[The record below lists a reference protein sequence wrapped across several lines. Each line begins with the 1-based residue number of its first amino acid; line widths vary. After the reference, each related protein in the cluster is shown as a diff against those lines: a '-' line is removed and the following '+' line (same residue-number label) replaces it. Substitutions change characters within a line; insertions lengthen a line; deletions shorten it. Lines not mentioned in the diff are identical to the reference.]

1 MLAMSGKQIQKRDVN
16 PSVALPE
23 EATRR
28 NILVASRAQA
38 VSRNRFVSSFGG
50 AAKRLLGW
58 RLLRSTRVLLTV
70 AFVMLCA
77 VCGSA
82 EEPAALP
89 EEPLSASRLVVSTS
103 DGTPRGFDE
112 LLGADGRAVCFAFL
126 HPRCLLSQEY
136 APVLE
141 KLARE
146 FNDRGIRFVGVICEN
161 DAPLET
167 DDYRTKFRI
176 TFPLH
181 LDTSFTL
188 AEALGATV
196 TPEVLLVDR
205 ERKVRYAGRIDDRYK
220 VRGVITLGDADP
232 ELANAIRD
240 LLANREIREPRTQP
254 VGCPL
259 DRPERPG
266 VSTDTANTHAP
277 TFFRDI
283 LPFLHANCQKCH
295 SPNQAGPFNL
305 LTYEDAVDWL
315 EVAID
320 EIEARRMPPGQ
331 MESELDYQNTK
342 PPSAADL
349 AMLRQWVAAD
359 KPKGDPADTPPL
371 PPLPDYSVFQ
381 EDLGPPDIV
390 LEQPEPTQLG
400 AHGNDLYRNIVF
412 PLNRKEDLQ
421 VRAIQFLPGNRHVVH
436 HALTGHLPRES
447 AEEAVR
453 NHGGREGF
461 GHPDDRGGGFQDPHG
476 IGFRVPPVRDDGQPR
491 AAFLTGFVP
500 GVRATASPP
509 DAAMVIPAGC
519 DISVQTHYV
528 RAGKLETDSSRVG
541 IWLAKQP
548 PSKGMNMIY
557 ISGDFA
563 VVPKGISDFRVR
575 GSYTLPQ
582 DADFVGV
589 VPHAHQLARWIE
601 IKAHLPGEPEPLLVL
616 RVPQWDYNWQSPYN
630 LKQPR
635 RFPAGT
641 RFEAEC
647 SYDNSSAN
655 PRNPSDPP
663 EHVWHNETM
672 NDEMLLPMFTFSSD
686 RPLDNKGQTFGKF
699 VSWIARS
706 RLLRRLVDHRYK
718 YIADPQGNVL
728 LSPDYDPD
736 DHRY

>member
-1 MLAMSGKQIQKRDVN
+1 MSGKLTPRRDAN
-16 PSVALPE
+16 AFITTLGGALS
-23 EATRR
+23 R

-38 VSRNRFVSSFGG
+38 VSRDRFVSSLGG
-50 AAKRLLGW
+50 AARRLLGW
-58 RLLRSTRVLLTV
+58 RLLPSTRVLLTV

-77 VCGSA
+77 ACGSA
-82 EEPAALP
+82 DELAALP
-89 EEPLSASRLVVSTS
+89 EEPVSASRLVVSTS

-161 DAPLET
+161 DVPLET
-167 DDYRTKFRI
+167 DDYRTKFGI

-181 LDTSFTL
+181 HDMGFTL
-188 AEALGATV
+188 AEALNATV
-196 TPEVLLVDR
+196 TPEVVLVDR
-205 ERKVRYAGRIDDRYK
+205 ERKIRYAGRIDDRYK

-240 LLANREIREPRTQP
+240 LLADREIREPRTQA

-259 DRPERPG
+259 DRPERPDA
-266 VSTDTANTHAP
+266 SADTADKHVP

-331 MESELDYQNTK
+331 IESDLDYAWSK

-359 KPKGDPADTPPL
+359 KPKGNPADTPPL
-371 PPLPDYSVFQ
+371 RPLPDYSVFQ

-390 LEQPEPTQLG
+390 LEQSEPTQLG
-400 AHGNDLYRNIVF
+400 AHGNDLYRNIMF
-412 PLNRKEDLQ
+412 PLNRNEDLRL
-421 VRAIQFLPGNRHVVH
+421 RAIQFLPGNRHVVH
-436 HALTGHLPRES
+436 HALTGHLPRET

-453 NHGGREGF
+453 KHGGREGF

-476 IGFRVPPVRDDGQPR
+476 IGFRVPPIREDGQPR
-491 AAFLTGFVP
+491 AAFISGFVP
-500 GVRATASPP
+500 GVRAIVSPP
-509 DAAMVIPAGC
+509 GAALVIPGGC

-528 RAGKLETDSSRVG
+528 RTGKLETDSSRVG

-548 PSKGMNMIY
+548 PRRVMNIIY
-557 ISGDFA
+557 INGEFA
-563 VVPKGISDFRVR
+563 VVPKGVPDFRVR

-601 IKAHLPGEPEPLLVL
+601 IKAHLPGEAQPLLVL
-616 RVPQWDYNWQSPYN
+616 RVPQWDYNWQSPYD
-630 LKQPR
+630 LKQPH

-641 RFEAEC
+641 RFEVEC
-647 SYDNSSAN
+647 SFDNSSAN

-663 EHVWHNETM
+663 QHVWHNESIT
-672 NDEMLLPMFTFSSD
+672 DEMLLPMFTFTSD
-686 RPLDNKGQTFGKF
+686 RPLDSKGQSYSKF
-699 VSWIARS
+699 VSWIGRS
-706 RLLRRLVDHRYK
+706 RFLRRLVDHRYK
-718 YIADPQGNVL
+718 YIADPQGNVH

-736 DHRY
+736 DDRY